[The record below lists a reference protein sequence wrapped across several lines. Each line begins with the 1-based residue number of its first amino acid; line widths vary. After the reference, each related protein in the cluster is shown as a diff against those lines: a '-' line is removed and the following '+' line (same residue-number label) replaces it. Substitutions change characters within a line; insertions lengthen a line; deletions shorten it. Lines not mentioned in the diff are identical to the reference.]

1 MASLVDYL
9 VTETFLTYKK
19 NNMKKKDLQN
29 QKVNKLV
36 SENETLFRE
45 RMKFVKSIDKKID
58 SNLKKIQKL
67 IQKTK

>member
-1 MASLVDYL
+1 
-9 VTETFLTYKK
+9 
-19 NNMKKKDLQN
+19 MKKKDLQN

-45 RMKFVKSIDKKID
+45 RMKLVKSIDKKID
-58 SNLKKIQKL
+58 SNLKKVQKL